1 MIRIQTFKYFGR
13 SFSDSS
19 LERWFCPADG
29 KVYDTDEMKETFGF
43 RDESEIDASGSFI
56 KLFKTDIPA
65 LKRRFLE
72 SYPDPRL
79 AKRIQAVC
87 NTKKVDFNIA
97 FNICAETE
105 FLHDWNAFEDNR
117 LEQDAV
123 SWCRAN
129 GLAYTLDKE
138 NE

>member
-13 SFSDSS
+13 SYSDSS
-19 LERWFCPADG
+19 LEWWFCPVDG

-43 RDESEIDASGSFI
+43 SDETEIEASDSFI

-79 AKRIQAVC
+79 PQRIRAVC
-87 NTKKVDFNIA
+87 DAKNVDFDVA

-105 FLHDWNAFEDNR
+105 FLHDWNVFEEQR

-129 GLAYTLDKE
+129 GLPYTLDKE

>member
-19 LERWFCPADG
+19 LEWWFCPVDG

-43 RDESEIDASGSFI
+43 SDETEIEASDSFI

-72 SYPDPRL
+72 S
-79 AKRIQAVC
+79 
-87 NTKKVDFNIA
+87 
-97 FNICAETE
+97 
-105 FLHDWNAFEDNR
+105 
-117 LEQDAV
+117 
-123 SWCRAN
+123 
-129 GLAYTLDKE
+129 
-138 NE
+138 